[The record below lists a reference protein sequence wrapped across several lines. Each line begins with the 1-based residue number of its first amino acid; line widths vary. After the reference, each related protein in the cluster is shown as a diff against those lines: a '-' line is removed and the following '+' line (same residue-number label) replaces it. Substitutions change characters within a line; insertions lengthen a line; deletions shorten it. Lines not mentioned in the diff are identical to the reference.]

1 MAAALTRQLGS
12 FIADLAFDAIPED
25 AIATVKTGMID
36 CIGVMVAGCR
46 EPNVAIVDR
55 CFRHIPEAPESRLFL
70 TGERVSAPLAALVNG
85 VAAHVL
91 DYDDVAEPLGGHP
104 STVLAPAI
112 LAEADALPGVKGRDM
127 VRAYVTGYEA
137 WAELAGRDR
146 HPHHMK
152 GWHPTSAFGV
162 IGAAAACAALRGLGA
177 EQATHALGIAASE
190 AGGLVAN
197 FGSMTKSLHAG
208 RAAQAGV
215 LACRL
220 AAAGFT
226 AAPDALEHPRGLL
239 AALSPHGEMD
249 VASPVEW
256 PRREWRISIYRLGVK
271 KYPMCYAVH
280 RALDGVLDLV
290 RAHPVAPDDVEQID
304 VLLGEKQAAI
314 LRNHRPQTGLE
325 AKFSIEFAM
334 AAALAAGRVGLAE
347 LSDPF
352 VLRDDVQRLMARVRV
367 EPMAESGGGE
377 SVFSPFDQVRLRLKD
392 GRILA
397 GARVEVARG
406 DRIQPLSREEL
417 WIKFEDCLA
426 YGRHG
431 SDAARKLFDAL
442 DRLEEVDSAAA
453 LPSLRS
459 QSTRANGGQQNERY
473 S

>member
-1 MAAALTRQLGS
+1 MAATLTRQLGS
-12 FIADLAFDAIPED
+12 FIADLAFDAVPED

-55 CFRHIPEAPESRLFL
+55 CFRHITESPESRLFL

-91 DYDDVAEPLGGHP
+91 DYDDVAEQLGGHP

-112 LAEADALPGVKGRDM
+112 LAEADALAGIKGRDM
-127 VRAYVTGYEA
+127 VRAYVAGYEV

-146 HPHHMK
+146 HRHHMK
-152 GWHPTSAFGV
+152 GWHPTSVFGV
-162 IGAAAACAALRGLGA
+162 IGAASACAALRGFSA

-190 AGGLVAN
+190 ACGVVAN

-239 AALSPHGEMD
+239 AALSPHGEID
-249 VASPVEW
+249 LSSPVEW

-280 RALDGVLDLV
+280 RALDGMLDLLQ
-290 RAHPVAPDDVEQID
+290 ANSVAPDDVDQID

-334 AAALAAGRVGLAE
+334 AAALIAGRVGLAE

-352 VLRDDVQRLMARVRV
+352 VLRSDVQGLMARVRI
-367 EPMAESGGGE
+367 EPIAESGGEE
-377 SVFSPFDQVRLRLKD
+377 SIFSPFDQVSLQLKG
-392 GRILA
+392 GRKLT
-397 GARVEVARG
+397 GARVEAARG
-406 DRIQPLSREEL
+406 DRIKPLSRDEL
-417 WIKFEDCLA
+417 WMKFQDCLA
-426 YGRHG
+426 YGG
-431 SDAARKLFDAL
+431 KDGDKARKLFEAL
-442 DRLEEVDSAAA
+442 DRLEELDSAAA
-453 LPSLRS
+453 LPSLTS
-459 QSTRANGGQQNERY
+459 ESTRFREHAKA
-473 S
+473 

>member
-1 MAAALTRQLGS
+1 MTTALTRQLGS
-12 FIADLAFDAIPED
+12 FIADLAFDAIPEN

-46 EPNVAIVDR
+46 EPNVVIVDR
-55 CFRHIPEAPESRLFL
+55 CFRHTAEVQESRLFL
-70 TGERVSAPLAALVNG
+70 TGERVGASLAALVNG

-104 STVLAPAI
+104 STVLVPAI
-112 LAEADALPGVKGRDM
+112 LAEADALPGINGRDM
-127 VRAYVTGYEA
+127 VRAYVAGYEV

-146 HPHHMK
+146 HQHHMK

-162 IGAAAACAALRGLGA
+162 IGAAAACAALRGFNA
-177 EQATHALGIAASE
+177 DQTIHALGIAASE
-190 AGGLVAN
+190 ACGLVAN

-226 AAPDALEHPRGLL
+226 AAPDVLEHPRGLL
-239 AALSPHGEMD
+239 AALSPHGEID
-249 VASPVEW
+249 LTSPVES
-256 PRREWRISIYRLGVK
+256 PRRQWRIATYGLGVK

-290 RAHPVAPDDVEQID
+290 KANSVAPEDVEQ
-304 VLLGEKQAAI
+304 VNVVLGEKQAAI

-334 AAALAAGRVGLAE
+334 AAALTSGRVGLAE

-352 VLRDDVQRLMARVRV
+352 VLRDDVQRLMTRVRV
-367 EPMAESGGGE
+367 EPLAESGGEE
-377 SVFSPFDQVRLRLKD
+377 SIFSPFDQVTLRLKD
-392 GRILA
+392 GRALA
-397 GARVEVARG
+397 GARIGVARG
-406 DRIQPLSREEL
+406 DSRQPLSREEL
-417 WIKFEDCLA
+417 WIKFQDCLV
-426 YGRHG
+426 YGGHG
-431 SDAARKLFDAL
+431 SDEARRLFDAL
-442 DRLEEVDSAAA
+442 SQLEEVDWVGDI
-453 LPSLRS
+453 PSLTSEPPRFVKH
-459 QSTRANGGQQNERY
+459 AGA
-473 S
+473 